1 MANEARLR
9 GARPADLPPVPH
21 EDGDL
26 DDSPRGRGR
35 KSRSRSSERKK
46 VAVKG
51 RSSVS
56 RVRTPPSSWLTPSA
70 AQSVGGNGGLGKGQR
85 GGEGLQRALEKSV
98 VEQLAEENQRLKEEL
113 ANVRRSNGLDS
124 DSGMSWLE
132 VGGSGKGRRSEGRMP
147 TSSEP
152 ARTEGEFEAETVKA
166 AVIYTPG
173 GTQVPSGPPP
183 EDELLP
189 VPPPPSWMV
198 AELDIYQKEE
208 MKRGGLMGDR
218 QWSPRCQLQLRD
230 LPSPEQARLMWLERE
245 LHVLQSAVRGSGA
258 RQGLNEQYWSQP
270 VHRWPLDARPE
281 DRWWLSQGAQ
291 GGGPA
296 EVHGDR
302 AFAYGPAELHHDR
315 AGTSA
320 EFQQARA
327 STPVEPHQVRASSHV
342 EPHQGRAS
350 IPVEPH
356 QGRASIPVEPHQ
368 VRASNSEDLHQ
379 DRACIPGEGHQLRD
393 GGHGALHQG
402 STVRDEGEG
411 RSQEKRR
418 SGTSEDHYEDQ
429 LRSFPIKL
437 PLLPDPATKF
447 ASLEAG
453 DWITQI
459 RPLVSDVSARA
470 STWWDTTVEDVTR
483 VYQNWLE
490 ASPLDRLRIVAPR
503 RVDETRQSERLAQ
516 RVTSML
522 LEAVPQAIRGELIAT
537 RKLEVNEILFHI
549 HKVYQP
555 GGIGE
560 RQQMLKSITAT
571 KEAPDPKSAVED
583 LRLWKRQVLRCKEL
597 RLALPDGLLRVQALD
612 RIMQGLLRRD
622 GQASFRISTFRL
634 QHRIDVRPEEETL
647 ENFFDLLLA
656 EAEYML
662 VGGLDEEA
670 QKPHGSGTSKGA
682 VKAVSLPGGEDKSEK
697 SGVSACKWWGSE
709 KGCRMGKQCRFS
721 HEAVLADRGS
731 RCWLCSS
738 KEHRKSSCPS
748 RQDGGANGEGEKGE
762 GKKSKGSGKSGGKQK
777 GDGKDKPQET
787 PTVAATSTREEPRSE
802 AQVMKSD
809 SAAGDGGVDTTEASG
824 AVLMSEVT
832 SLLKS
837 IRMQGESG
845 PRLRAYHVKS
855 IGDVKEETLLDGGA
869 THCMRQARSKL
880 EWEQSCPVQVQLASQ
895 EVQMRLHPQ
904 SNTLLVQHPVQQI
917 VPLAKLIEVGWHVQW
932 GSQGCSIDHKVHGRL
947 PVRLLQGCPVVDR
960 AWGNRLM
967 QSVEDWEKARAAIR
981 AVMLCEQP
989 PVNPL
994 EAEIKR
1000 LKEIFPEVPL
1010 SILEKIPG
1018 EAKWDPARLPF
1029 NRRKRRQIEKAKV
1042 VVLNLFAGQDLS
1054 VWKDYEKDGV
1064 VIVHLDLL
1072 HGADLVHDG
1081 HLAGWIQSLAKE
1093 GKVDVWLGGPPC
1105 RSVSACRHREDDGPP
1120 PLRSRFGPQRFG
1132 LEGLSLGNQ
1141 RLVQDDAIMFLR
1153 TLWWFRLAKENKPEA
1168 ELMLEQPL
1176 DPHAWMEPN
1185 KIPEG
1190 GLPSFMIWPEAVNTF
1205 KDLGLAVVALDQ
1217 GSLGHATRKPTALA
1231 TNISEVQQLHGL
1243 KCDSHVHSNWPK
1255 SLEERLAKAKKL
1267 AQWAPGLRR
1276 ILGNVILKKREEG
1289 MAIRSL
1295 TAKERGEIQSWRDH
1309 FRCGHLPYRNDCP
1322 TCLIAAG
1329 KDRQHRKLACP
1340 TSYCLSLDIAGPFV
1354 AGEDQESL
1362 RPKYF
1367 MVGVYTVPLDGQG
1380 HPLPEGLDELRRHAR
1395 VHRCLDEGEE
1405 CEDEDGDV
1413 EEGHPSEEDPL
1424 KEVPEPGEDVEKEE
1438 EVQGLIKTQEL
1449 NEKKWKEF
1457 LAERRAMTVKNITFA
1472 VPLQSRASQHV
1483 INAASKIYV
1492 RARAMKLPI
1501 TRVHSDR
1508 ATEFGCE
1515 KFQQWCLERDIFHTM
1530 TSGDDAANNSRAE
1543 REVGWLKARTRTLLL
1558 ATKSEAT
1565 KWPLALRQA
1574 SEERMRC
1581 QLKGFGIETPKL
1593 LPFGAKVVVRKK
1605 TWHHREDRSGLKWPM
1620 KKATL
1625 WGPAC
1630 DMSASSKA
1638 YYVEDQEGRFFRTTV
1653 VHEVGR
1659 VDQPLEEGEKPS
1671 ELGALGSVEDATRDA
1686 VVHEGSPKPKAEG
1699 KDEKGDELEVL
1710 EEQEK
1715 VFYDVVLQEEDEKRN
1730 DKPVRRRYLKKA
1742 PPVQGEEKEGHQ
1754 QEQLRGQAEGEF
1766 MALQHKA
1773 LRELGSELMGRIEE
1787 GKAGEIEMQQL
1798 KHAAMEAR
1806 RIEGLLQV
1814 KAIQEVELNGAKKDQ
1829 EQVEQVVQTRLVG
1842 MDEVKKNLELWKPAF
1857 EEEVKKLLVDAL
1869 EPIDEKR
1876 FRQLLSGSVEV
1887 ECLPMKAVA
1896 TLKPEKRKARIV
1908 VCGNYAKEKELESEW
1923 DNAASGI
1930 DAVAIRTA
1938 LNVMMQ
1944 EKWTSGTTDVSSAF
1958 LKAPRRSN
1966 EKRIT
1971 ICEPPAILKMM
1982 GLVSQGERWI
1992 IHQALYGLAE
2002 SPGDWG
2008 HYRDQCLEKLTWQV
2022 ESIKYRLV
2030 RTPERHLW
2038 RIQNIVNPE
2047 DRCGFL
2053 LTYVDD
2059 MMAIGSSEMVKAAL
2073 GAVKELW
2080 DCSAVEMLSEE
2091 KAMRFCGFELRRC
2104 SQGLILNQQGY
2115 TKTLLEKRKVEGY
2128 ENAPLP
2134 KLQEGEDQEEFTKA
2148 DLRAAQQLLGELL
2161 WLATKTRPDL
2171 SFATGALGRMLHKRP
2186 KEVLKLGEGVL
2197 KYINRTSEAGLLY
2210 RECAKG
2216 DLGEADHL
2224 QKPRSK
2230 ERIDIYSDVSYAP
2243 VHEAY
2248 RSVQGIAVEH
2258 GGNLVAW
2265 ETCRQGIVALST
2277 CEAELISYTEAHQVG
2292 DSISE
2297 LLATMSFNVTK
2308 LLHGDSKSAISAAV
2322 AESGSWR
2329 TRHLRLRAFALREA
2343 LRTPESG
2350 WSIRHLAGEHLLA
2363 DGFTK
2368 PLAGQAFNRFW
2379 RKLRMYEGREPTD
2392 GQSGWSKTA
2401 EDGIKLAA
2409 AGGVIAAAAWTSRQ
2423 QGGGK
2428 WSGALMMAAVA
2439 VLSAAGVRKV
2449 RQWKHEGDCRALC
2462 PEAHGDSRA
2471 EQLAQARDLHPG
2483 VLDDDRAQQHGGF
2496 RACAMR
2502 GPGGD
2507 QMPIRPKRTARET
2520 QAGQRGYAAA
2530 SSSVV
2535 LGSPSSSH
2543 PETTYG
2549 GQGGEV
2555 PADRGRE
2562 LGEERS
2568 SEIQEVIRAVE
2579 ADEMRRDPLRWSPDQ
2594 CVAVTRLCGPED
2606 GGQVVSIWDLQMFHQ
2621 PPRGDDKWLLLWDH
2635 LLIRS
2640 HGRART
2646 RAFHPLHRSTP
2657 IALER
2662 LQQRRCSILFPVTGG
2677 ERQVK
2682 LDVWSQNLPF
2692 FQGQWKGYTVFDISP
2707 VSQPSSRSIPKR
2719 NSEESDGSYEV
2730 VEET

>member
-1 MANEARLR
+1 MANEVMLR
-9 GARPADLPPVPH
+9 GARPADLPPVPC
-21 EDGDL
+21 EDDDL
-26 DDSPRGRGR
+26 DESPRGRGR
-35 KSRSRSSERKK
+35 KSRSRSSDERRG
-46 VAVKG
+46 AIKG

-56 RVRTPPSSWLTPSA
+56 RVKTPPSSWQTPSVT
-70 AQSVGGNGGLGKGQR
+70 QSNGGLGKGQH
-85 GGEGLQRALEKSV
+85 GKEGLQRALEKSV
-98 VEQLAEENQRLKEEL
+98 VEQLAEENQRLKQEL
-113 ANVRRSNGLDS
+113 EKVKRNNGLDS
-124 DSGMSWLE
+124 DSGMSWSE
-132 VGGSGKGRRSEGRMP
+132 VDGSGKGRRSEGKMP
-147 TSSEP
+147 MSAEP
-152 ARTEGEFEAETVKA
+152 AKTEGEMESGMVKA
-166 AVIYTPG
+166 VTYTPG

-230 LPSPEQARLMWLERE
+230 LPSPEQARLIWLERE
-245 LHVLQSAVRGSGA
+245 LHALQSEVRGSGA

-270 VHRWPLDARPE
+270 VHRWPLDTRPE

-291 GGGPA
+291 GCGLVKGQ
-296 EVHGDR
+296 GDR
-302 AFAYGPAELHHDR
+302 AVAHGPGEPHFDR

-320 EFQQARA
+320 EF
-327 STPVEPHQVRASSHV
+327 HQV
-342 EPHQGRAS
+342 RAS

-356 QGRASIPVEPHQ
+356 QDRASIHAELQQDRASIPAE
-368 VRASNSEDLHQ
+368 LHR
-379 DRACIPGEGHQLRD
+379 DRAGIPGEGHQLRD
-393 GGHGALHQG
+393 GGHGGLQQG
-402 STVRDEGEG
+402 PTGRNEGEG
-411 RSQEKRR
+411 QEKGR
-418 SGTSEDHYEDQ
+418 SGTTEDHYEDQ

-470 STWWDTTVEDVTR
+470 STWWDITVEDVTR
-483 VYQNWLE
+483 VYQTWLE
-490 ASPLDRLRIVAPR
+490 ASPLDRLRIVAPKR
-503 RVDETRQSERLAQ
+503 LDETRQLERLSQ
-516 RVTSML
+516 RVTTML
-522 LEAVPQAIRGELIAT
+522 LEAVPQSIRAELIAT
-537 RKLEVNEILFHI
+537 RKLQVNEILFHI

-571 KEAPDPKSAVED
+571 REAPDAKSAVED

-612 RIMQGLLRRD
+612 RITQGLLRRD

-662 VGGLDEEA
+662 VGGVDEES
-670 QKPHGSGTSKGA
+670 QKPHGSGTSRGA
-682 VKAVSLPGGEDKSEK
+682 VKAVSFPGGEDKSEK

-709 KGCRMGKQCRFS
+709 KGCRMGRQCRFS

-748 RQDGGANGEGEKGE
+748 RQDGGTNGEGEKGD

-777 GDGKDKPQET
+777 GDGKDKQQET
-787 PTVAATSTREEPRSE
+787 PTVAATSTRDETKSE
-802 AQVMKSD
+802 GQAVKSE
-809 SAAGDGGVDTTEASG
+809 STTSEGGVDSTDASG
-824 AVLMSEVT
+824 AVLMNEVT

-855 IGDVKEETLLDGGA
+855 IGSIKEETLLDGGA
-869 THCMRQARSKL
+869 THCMRQAKSKQ
-880 EWEQSCPVQVQLASQ
+880 EWEQGCPVQVQLASQ

-917 VPLAKLIEVGWHVQW
+917 VPLAQLIEVGWHVQW

-960 AWGNRLM
+960 VWGNRLM
-967 QSVEDWEKARAAIR
+967 QSVEDWGKSRAAIR
-981 AVMLCEQP
+981 AVMLGEQSP
-989 PVNPL
+989 MTSL

-1000 LKEIFPEVPL
+1000 LKEIFPEVPM

-1018 EAKWDPARLPF
+1018 EAQWDPARLPF
-1029 NRRKRRQIEKAKV
+1029 NRRKRRQIERAKV

-1054 VWKDYEKDGV
+1054 AWKDYEKDGV
-1064 VIVHLDLL
+1064 AIVHLDLL
-1072 HGADLVHDG
+1072 RGADLVHDG
-1081 HLAGWIQSLAKE
+1081 HLAGWIQSMAKE
-1093 GKVDVWLGGPPC
+1093 GKVDVWFGGPPC

-1132 LEGLSLGNQ
+1132 LEGLSLGHQ
-1141 RLVQDDAIMFLR
+1141 RLVEDDAIMFLR

-1176 DPHAWMEPN
+1176 DPHEWMEPQ

-1205 KDLGLAVVALDQ
+1205 KDLGLEVVVLDQ
-1217 GSLGHATRKPTALA
+1217 GTLGHATRKPTALA
-1231 TNISEVQQLHGL
+1231 TDISEVKQLHGL

-1255 SLEERLAKAKKL
+1255 SLEERLVKAKKL
-1267 AQWAPGLRR
+1267 AQWAPGLKK
-1276 ILGNVILKKREEG
+1276 ILGNVILKKRDEG
-1289 MAIRSL
+1289 MALRSL
-1295 TAKERGEIQSWRDH
+1295 TTKERGEIQAWRDH

-1322 TCLIAAG
+1322 TCLVAAG

-1340 TSYCLSLDIAGPFV
+1340 TSYCLSLDIAGPF
-1354 AGEDQESL
+1354 ASGEDQEVL
-1362 RPKYF
+1362 KPKYF

-1405 CEDEDGDV
+1405 CDDEEDEV
-1413 EEGHPSEEDPL
+1413 EESHPSEEDPL
-1424 KEVPEPGEDVEKEE
+1424 KEVPEPGEDVEKED
-1438 EVQGLIKTQEL
+1438 EVEGLVKTQEL

-1457 LAERRAMTVKNITFA
+1457 LADRRAMTVKNITFA

-1483 INAASKIYV
+1483 INATSKIYV

-1530 TSGDDAANNSRAE
+1530 TAGDDAANNSRAE
-1543 REVGWLKARTRTLLL
+1543 REVGWLKSRVRTLLL
-1558 ATKSEAT
+1558 ATKSEST

-1574 SEERMRC
+1574 CEERMRS
-1581 QLKGFGIETPKL
+1581 QLKGFGIETPRL

-1605 TWHHREDRSGLKWPM
+1605 TWHHREEKSGLKWPM

-1625 WGPAC
+1625 WGPAS

-1659 VDQPLEEGEKPS
+1659 VSQPLVEGEEPS

-1686 VVHEGSPKPKAEG
+1686 AVHEEFPKPRAEG
-1699 KDEKGDELEVL
+1699 EVGEVDALEVL

-1715 VFYDVVLQEEDEKRN
+1715 VVYDVVLQEVDEKQDER
-1730 DKPVRRRYLKKA
+1730 PVRRRYLKKA
-1742 PPVQGEEKEGHQ
+1742 PPAKGEETGKDQ
-1754 QEQLRGQAEGEF
+1754 KEQLRGQSEGDF

-1773 LRELGSELMGRIEE
+1773 LRELGSELMGKIEE
-1787 GKAGEIEMQQL
+1787 GKAGEIEVQQL

-1814 KAIQEVELNGAKKDQ
+1814 KAIQGVEKDQ
-1829 EQVEQVVQTRLVG
+1829 EQLGQVVQTRLVG
-1842 MDEVKKNLELWKPAF
+1842 MDEVKKNLELWRPAF

-1869 EPIDEKR
+1869 EPIDDKQ
-1876 FRQLLSGSVEV
+1876 FRQLLSGNVEV

-1944 EKWTSGTTDVSSAF
+1944 ERWTSGTTDVSSAF

-1982 GLVSQGERWI
+1982 GLVKQGERWI

-2002 SPGDWG
+2002 SPSDWG

-2022 ESIKYRLV
+2022 ESIKYKLV

-2038 RIQNIVNPE
+2038 KIQNVMNSD

-2059 MMAIGSSEMVKAAL
+2059 MMAIGSTDMVKAAL
-2073 GAVKELW
+2073 EAVKELW
-2080 DCSAVEMLSEE
+2080 DCSAIEMLGEE
-2091 KAMRFCGFELRRC
+2091 KTMRFCGFELRRC

-2115 TKTLLEKRKVEGY
+2115 TKTMLDRRKVEGR

-2134 KLQEGEDQEEFTKA
+2134 KLQEEEGQEEFTKE
-2148 DLRAAQQLLGELL
+2148 DLRLAQQLVGELL
-2161 WLATKTRPDL
+2161 WLSTKTRPDL
-2171 SFATGALGRMLHKRP
+2171 SFTVGALGRMLHKRP
-2186 KEVLKLGEGVL
+2186 KEVLRLGEGVL
-2197 KYINRTSEAGLLY
+2197 KYINKTSEAGLLY
-2210 RECAKG
+2210 RECERG

-2277 CEAELISYTEAHQVG
+2277 CEAELISYT
-2292 DSISE
+2292 
-2297 LLATMSFNVTK
+2297 LK
-2308 LLHGDSKSAISAAV
+2308 L
-2322 AESGSWR
+2322 
-2329 TRHLRLRAFALREA
+2329 
-2343 LRTPESG
+2343 
-2350 WSIRHLAGEHLLA
+2350 
-2363 DGFTK
+2363 
-2368 PLAGQAFNRFW
+2368 
-2379 RKLRMYEGREPTD
+2379 
-2392 GQSGWSKTA
+2392 
-2401 EDGIKLAA
+2401 IKL
-2409 AGGVIAAAAWTSRQ
+2409 
-2423 QGGGK
+2423 
-2428 WSGALMMAAVA
+2428 
-2439 VLSAAGVRKV
+2439 
-2449 RQWKHEGDCRALC
+2449 
-2462 PEAHGDSRA
+2462 
-2471 EQLAQARDLHPG
+2471 
-2483 VLDDDRAQQHGGF
+2483 
-2496 RACAMR
+2496 
-2502 GPGGD
+2502 
-2507 QMPIRPKRTARET
+2507 
-2520 QAGQRGYAAA
+2520 
-2530 SSSVV
+2530 
-2535 LGSPSSSH
+2535 
-2543 PETTYG
+2543 
-2549 GQGGEV
+2549 
-2555 PADRGRE
+2555 
-2562 LGEERS
+2562 
-2568 SEIQEVIRAVE
+2568 EI
-2579 ADEMRRDPLRWSPDQ
+2579 
-2594 CVAVTRLCGPED
+2594 
-2606 GGQVVSIWDLQMFHQ
+2606 
-2621 PPRGDDKWLLLWDH
+2621 
-2635 LLIRS
+2635 
-2640 HGRART
+2640 
-2646 RAFHPLHRSTP
+2646 
-2657 IALER
+2657 R
-2662 LQQRRCSILFPVTGG
+2662 LQSC
-2677 ERQVK
+2677 
-2682 LDVWSQNLPF
+2682 
-2692 FQGQWKGYTVFDISP
+2692 
-2707 VSQPSSRSIPKR
+2707 
-2719 NSEESDGSYEV
+2719 
-2730 VEET
+2730 